1 MELVLPKNYVE
12 IEQEEMMY
20 LDGGASII
28 TTAGI
33 ARTSFNVLSTA
44 STAAVALAADFGQL
58 GGIMSRVVGR
68 VVGRLAGTWFNALQI
83 NSNQAFHQASE
94 IVASAGINRRVRATI
109 TANWLGLITA
119 ASVVKV

>member
-58 GGIMSRVVGR
+58 GGIMRRVVG
-68 VVGRLAGTWFNALQI
+68 GLAGSWFNALQI
-83 NSNQAFHQASE
+83 NSNEAFHQASK

-109 TANWLGLITA
+109 TANWLGWITA